1 MAKTKGRAPRRA
13 TLYAAW
19 AQLVKERDDWKC
31 AVCGRDFRHE
41 TRLLEA
47 SHHIARG
54 MGGRNPAIACLPDN
68 GSAKCIAPGGISNDT
83 GCHQWMDSHPLQ
95 HVEWIQEY
103 LGEARYGALKRLA
116 LDPPKLTPKDKKD
129 LLKSLRDTLK
139 GYRERRKNGEIG
151 RLE

>member
-1 MAKTKGRAPRRA
+1 
-13 TLYAAW
+13 
-19 AQLVKERDDWKC
+19 
-31 AVCGRDFRHE
+31 
-41 TRLLEA
+41 
-47 SHHIARG
+47 
-54 MGGRNPAIACLPDN
+54 
-68 GSAKCIAPGGISNDT
+68 
-83 GCHQWMDSHPLQ
+83 MDSHPLQ